1 MAGGGVR
8 DNDYWLQRM
17 KKDGHAGLL
26 ERITAGE
33 ITVYRATQIA
43 GYRAKGPRTPAGKL
57 SYHWKRASAAER
69 MRFAAAHA
77 LEIDRVLKELGRELK
92 ALKAKNSG
100 DADEK

>member
-8 DNDYWLQRM
+8 DNAYWLQRM

-43 GYRAKGPRTPAGKL
+43 GYRPKGPRTPAGKL

-69 MRFAAAHA
+69 LRFVTVHA
-77 LEIDRVLKELGRELK
+77 REINRVLNELAGELR
-92 ALKAKNSG
+92 ALKAQNPG